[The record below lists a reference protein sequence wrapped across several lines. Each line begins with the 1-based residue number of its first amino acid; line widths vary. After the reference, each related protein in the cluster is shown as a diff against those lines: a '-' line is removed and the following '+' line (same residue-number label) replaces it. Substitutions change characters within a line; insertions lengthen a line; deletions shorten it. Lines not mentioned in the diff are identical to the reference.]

1 MDVPGWVWAVS
12 ITLLVGLLA
21 VDVLVIGRR
30 PHEPSMRECAIAISF
45 FVGLALLFGLGV
57 WYFAGARYAGEF
69 YRRTLTACPK

>member
-30 PHEPSMRECAIAISF
+30 PHEPS
-45 FVGLALLFGLGV
+45 
-57 WYFAGARYAGEF
+57 
-69 YRRTLTACPK
+69 RR